1 MPLLKWHGHACF
13 EIVDSANR
21 SIVIDP
27 HDGGSIGLKRPEASA
42 DAVLITHEHF
52 DHNAY
57 EVVLKKGGEV
67 YSMRSG
73 PFKVLDHP
81 VLGIKVY
88 HDKFKGR
95 RRGEVISYLI
105 EVDGVKLLH
114 LGDIGHI
121 PDEDTL
127 KLMDSPHVLMIPVGG
142 TFTIDAREAKE
153 LIELLAP
160 KAAVPMH
167 YWVEGVNL
175 PLAPLVN
182 FLSIIKYA
190 VVKLKERAWRVTK
203 EELEGWSETKV
214 VVFPKP

>member
-1 MPLLKWHGHACF
+1 
-13 EIVDSANR
+13 
-21 SIVIDP
+21 
-27 HDGGSIGLKRPEASA
+27 
-42 DAVLITHEHF
+42 
-52 DHNAY
+52 
-57 EVVLKKGGEV
+57 
-67 YSMRSG
+67 
-73 PFKVLDHP
+73 
-81 VLGIKVY
+81 VY

-105 EVDGVKLLH
+105 EVDGVKFLH

-121 PDEDTL
+121 PDEDTI

-175 PLAPLVN
+175 PLAPLDN
-182 FLSIIKYA
+182 FLSIINYE